1 MLASNLPAISV
12 TAVLLADDDDNTD
25 GNDAHIPTI
34 ELSSRAEV
42 HAVEIGL
49 ATGNGDE
56 DDSSSFRQEFPSLA
70 VAEQVP
76 TSVRDICYEDVE
88 GIGGATSTRLGRYYN
103 SHNDASSSVRA
114 AFVSASFVKESP
126 FVFLGIKLAR
136 DSSHDNGVASGIIE
150 KIADKSPVK
159 HSPLRVG
166 NKLISINHHQCCKMS
181 NNVQIV
187 ETLKNLE
194 GRITVV
200 AQNTSSDENA
210 VASDVVESM
219 MTKTNPNDVLGIA
232 LSLVTVNQ
240 RRRMRISYID
250 GDSNENAGIADSLLN
265 VGDEVLTI
273 NGLSVRHL
281 TCEEAKAIIAN
292 APKTVTI
299 KAITEQETG
308 VVLAE
313 LSTRFIPTTTTTT
326 TPVATAF
333 SGTATTT
340 TNNNTHETEQ
350 AQQQCARN
358 IAIICGA
365 LTIFV
370 LVFVLGGDTF

>member
-12 TAVLLADDDDNTD
+12 TAVPLADDDDNTD

-34 ELSSRAEV
+34 ELSSLAEV

-103 SHNDASSSVRA
+103 SHNDASSARA
-114 AFVSASFVKESP
+114 AFVSASFVKESR

-136 DSSHDNGVASGIIE
+136 DSSHDNGVASGIVE

-166 NKLISINHHQCCKMS
+166 DKLISINHHQCCKMS

>member
-1 MLASNLPAISV
+1 
-12 TAVLLADDDDNTD
+12 
-25 GNDAHIPTI
+25 
-34 ELSSRAEV
+34 
-42 HAVEIGL
+42 
-49 ATGNGDE
+49 
-56 DDSSSFRQEFPSLA
+56 
-70 VAEQVP
+70 
-76 TSVRDICYEDVE
+76 
-88 GIGGATSTRLGRYYN
+88 
-103 SHNDASSSVRA
+103 
-114 AFVSASFVKESP
+114 
-126 FVFLGIKLAR
+126 
-136 DSSHDNGVASGIIE
+136 
-150 KIADKSPVK
+150 
-159 HSPLRVG
+159 
-166 NKLISINHHQCCKMS
+166 
-181 NNVQIV
+181 
-187 ETLKNLE
+187 
-194 GRITVV
+194 
-200 AQNTSSDENA
+200 
-210 VASDVVESM
+210 